1 MIRKMRLDDV
11 PVVAQIEQLVQSH
24 PWSLGQFRESVE
36 SYQSTV
42 IEDQGEVVGFC
53 ILQPVLDE
61 ANLLLM
67 AIHPKM
73 QGRGLGY
80 QLLEQ
85 SIEQLPNQPVQ
96 IFLEVR
102 ESNLP
107 AIALYEKTGFH
118 QIDLRRNYYPK
129 AEGGKEHAVIM
140 VKSCSD
146 DFAQLF
152 KNLRM

>member
-1 MIRKMRLDDV
+1 MIRSMQTNDV
-11 PVVAQIEQLVQSH
+11 QAVTQIEQQVQTH
-24 PWSLGQFRESVE
+24 PWTAQQFLESVE

-42 IEDQGEVVGFC
+42 IEQQNQILGFC

-67 AIHPKM
+67 AIHPEF
-73 QGRGLGY
+73 QGQGLGY
-80 QLLEQ
+80 QLLEK
-85 SIEQLPNQPVQ
+85 SIELLKNHPVQ

-102 ESNLP
+102 ESNLG
-107 AIALYEKTGFH
+107 AIKLYEKSGFH

-129 AEGGKEHAVIM
+129 PDGTREQAIIM

-146 DFAQLF
+146 DFAALF
-152 KNLRM
+152 K